1 MEPQSHGAAEPWS
14 RRTVEPQSRS
24 ATGVSAV

>member
-14 RRTVEPQSRS
+14 RKAVEPQSRRT
-24 ATGVSAV
+24 TGVSAV